1 MGFSFFHVPQHRKF
15 NYKPVYYDPVKEEFE
30 ERIKA
35 AQEKADAERNKEY
48 VPGSTIRGSFKKSR
62 DVARTDVKY
71 GKFLRFLSVLSLVIF
86 IFGLMYI
93 AQLFGLIL

>member
-48 VPGSTIRGSFKKSR
+48 RPGSTIRGSFKKSR
-62 DVARTDVKY
+62 DAARQDAKY
-71 GKFLRFLSVLSLVIF
+71 TPLLRFLSILSLAIF
-86 IFGLMYI
+86 IFALIYI
-93 AQLFGLIL
+93 AQMFGLIL